1 LAILGDPIGWSAGP
15 TPKAYPVA
23 FLGKPGVARNRHGCN
38 DTFQGEQSERSLK
51 MVGLIVVRATWDQE
65 ANVWTAESSDLP
77 GLITEAASLND
88 LDEKLPGLIQDL
100 LDLDDDDDRNID
112 IPVEVIASFSTRVR
126 VRASTA

>member
-1 LAILGDPIGWSAGP
+1 
-15 TPKAYPVA
+15 
-23 FLGKPGVARNRHGCN
+23 
-38 DTFQGEQSERSLK
+38 
-51 MVGLIVVRATWDQE
+51 MVRLIVVRATWDQE

-100 LDLDDDDDRNID
+100 LDHDDDDDRNID
-112 IPVEVIASFSTRVR
+112 IPVEVIASFSKRVR